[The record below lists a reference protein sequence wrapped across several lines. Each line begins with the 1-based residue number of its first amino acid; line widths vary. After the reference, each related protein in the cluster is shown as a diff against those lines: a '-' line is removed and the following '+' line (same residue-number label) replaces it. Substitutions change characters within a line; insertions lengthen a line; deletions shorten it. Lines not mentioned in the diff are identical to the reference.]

1 MAGILKGESFCLVFL
16 SRGRRIFLRGDPKAV
31 EEGKE
36 KRERDS
42 LSLGCYGGKA

>member
-1 MAGILKGESFCLVFL
+1 MKGESFCLVFL